1 MNTPGSNPQAS
12 SRQVYARIAGTGSHL
27 PAKVVT
33 NDDLAKIVDT
43 SDEWIATRTGI
54 RQRHVASAEETT
66 SELGYQAALRALEAA
81 GVQPSELELIVVGT
95 TTPDLIFPSTACLI
109 QHRLGAEG
117 CAAFDVN
124 AACSGF
130 IYALTVADKFIRSGA
145 VKTALV
151 IGAETLTRMLDW
163 NDRGTCV
170 LFGDG
175 AGAVVLKA
183 DEETGVLSTHLH
195 ADGGKKELLW
205 NPVGVSAG
213 FKPDEPN
220 AGVRVL
226 MTGNEVFKH
235 AVKALD
241 SVVEE
246 TLEANNLDRHDIDW
260 LIPHQANL
268 RIIEATAK
276 RLDMPME
283 RVIVT
288 VDKHGNTSAGS
299 VPLALDLA
307 VRSGKVQRGQ
317 LLLLE
322 AFGGGFTWGSALLR
336 Y

>member
-1 MNTPGSNPQAS
+1 MNTDRIYS
-12 SRQVYARIAGTGSHL
+12 RIAGTGSCL
-27 PAKVVT
+27 PERVVT
-33 NDDLAKIVDT
+33 NDELSKTVDT

-54 RQRHVASAEETT
+54 RQRHVAGEGETT
-66 SELGYQAALRALEAA
+66 VSLSKTAALRAMENA
-81 GVQPSELELIVVGT
+81 GVTPDEIDLIILGT
-95 TTPDLIFPSTACLI
+95 TTPNLIFPSSACLL
-109 QHRLGAEG
+109 QAELGIAG
-117 CAAFDVN
+117 CPAFDVN

-130 IYALTVADKFIRSGA
+130 IYALTVADNFIRSGSA
-145 VKTALV
+145 KTALV
-151 IGAETLTRMLDW
+151 VGAETLTRMIDW
-163 NDRGTCV
+163 SDRGTCV

-183 DEETGVLSTHLH
+183 DHETGILSTHLH
-195 ADGGKKELLW
+195 ADGSKKELLW
-205 NPVGVSAG
+205 NPVGVSEG
-213 FKPDEPN
+213 FKPEEEN

-246 TLEANNLDRHDIDW
+246 ALEANGLDRHEIDW

-276 RLDMPME
+276 RLDMPMD

-288 VDKHGNTSAGS
+288 VDRHGNTSSGS
-299 VPLALDLA
+299 VPLALDEA
-307 VRSGKVQRGQ
+307 VQSGKVQREQ
-317 LLLLE
+317 LVLLE
-322 AFGGGFTWGSALLR
+322 AFGGGFTWGSVLLR

>member
-1 MNTPGSNPQAS
+1 MTDRAVDGHAVTAPVFS
-12 SRQVYARIAGTGSHL
+12 RIAGTGSYL
-27 PAKVVT
+27 PEKVLT
-33 NDDLAKIVDT
+33 NADLAQFVDT
-43 SDEWIATRTGI
+43 SDEWITARTGI
-54 RQRHVASAEETT
+54 RERHVAAEGETT
-66 SELGYQAALRALEAA
+66 SDLAYHASLRAMEAA
-81 GVQPSELELIVVGT
+81 GVSAQDIDMIVLGT
-95 TTPDLIFPSTACLI
+95 TTPDLIFPSTACLL
-109 QHRLGAEG
+109 QHRLGANG
-117 CAAFDVN
+117 CPAFDVN

-130 IYALTVADKFIRSGA
+130 IFALAVADKFIRCGA
-145 VKTALV
+145 AKTVLV
-151 IGAETLTRMLDW
+151 VGAETLTRMLDW
-163 NDRGTCV
+163 SDRGTCV
-170 LFGDG
+170 VFGDG

-183 DEETGVLSTHLH
+183 DSEAGILSTHLH
-195 ADGGKKELLW
+195 ADGGKKDLLW
-205 NPVGVSAG
+205 NPVGVSVG
-213 FKPDEPN
+213 FKREEHN
-220 AGVRVL
+220 AGVKVL

-241 SVVEE
+241 AVVEE
-246 TLEANNLDRHDIDW
+246 TLDANGLDRHDIDW

-288 VDKHGNTSAGS
+288 VDKHGNTSSAS
-299 VPLALDLA
+299 VPLALDEA

>member
-1 MNTPGSNPQAS
+1 MTQ
-12 SRQVYARIAGTGSHL
+12 QVFARIAGTGSYL
-27 PAKVVT
+27 PEKVLT
-33 NDDLAKIVDT
+33 NEDLSKFVDT
-43 SDEWIATRTGI
+43 SDEWIAARTGI
-54 RQRHVASAEETT
+54 RERHIAAEGETT
-66 SELGYQAALRALEAA
+66 GDLAYHASVRALKDA
-81 GVQPSELELIVVGT
+81 GVEPSELDLIVLGT
-95 TTPDLIFPSTACLI
+95 TTPDLVFPSTACLV
-109 QHRLGAEG
+109 QHRLGANG
-117 CAAFDVN
+117 CPAFDVN

-145 VKTALV
+145 ARTVLV
-151 IGAETLTRMLDW
+151 VGSETLTRMVDW
-163 NDRGTCV
+163 TDRTTCV

-183 DEETGVLSTHLH
+183 DSDTGILSTHMH
-195 ADGGKKELLW
+195 ADGSKKELLW
-205 NPVGVSAG
+205 NPVGVSVG
-213 FKPDEPN
+213 FKPGEEN
-220 AGVRVL
+220 AGVRIH
-226 MTGNEVFKH
+226 MSGNDVFKH

-246 TLEANNLDRHDIDW
+246 ALEANGLDRHDIDW

-288 VDKHGNTSAGS
+288 VDKHGNTSSGS
-299 VPLALDLA
+299 VPLALDEA
-307 VRSGKVQRGQ
+307 VRSGRVQRGQ
-317 LLLLE
+317 LVLLE

>member
-1 MNTPGSNPQAS
+1 MTERMYS
-12 SRQVYARIAGTGSHL
+12 RIAGTGSYL
-27 PAKVVT
+27 PEKVLT
-33 NDDLAKIVDT
+33 NADLAEFVDT

-54 RQRHVASAEETT
+54 RQRHIAAEGETT
-66 SELGYQAALRALEAA
+66 GDLAFHAATRALEAA
-81 GVQPSELELIVVGT
+81 GVEASELDLIVLGT
-95 TTPDLIFPSTACLI
+95 TTPDIIFPSTACLV
-109 QHRLGAEG
+109 QHRLGANG
-117 CAAFDVN
+117 CPAFDVN

-130 IYALTVADKFIRSGA
+130 IYALSVADSFIRSGA
-145 VKTALV
+145 ARTALV

-163 NDRGTCV
+163 NDRSTCV

-183 DEETGVLSTHLH
+183 DTETGVLSTHLH
-195 ADGGKKELLW
+195 ADGGKKELLY
-205 NPVGVSAG
+205 NPVGVSSG
-213 FKPDEPN
+213 FRPEEDN
-220 AGVRVL
+220 AGVKVL

-246 TLEANNLDRHDIDW
+246 TLAANELDRSQIDW

-276 RLDMPME
+276 RLAMPME
-283 RVIVT
+283 RVVVT
-288 VDKHGNTSAGS
+288 VDRHGNTSSGS
-299 VPLALDLA
+299 VPLALDEA
-307 VRSGKVQRGQ
+307 VRSGRVERGQ
-317 LLLLE
+317 LVLLE

>member
-1 MNTPGSNPQAS
+1 MTK
-12 SRQVYARIAGTGSHL
+12 QVFSRIAGTGSYL
-27 PAKVVT
+27 PAKVLT
-33 NDDLAKIVDT
+33 NDDLRQFVDT
-43 SDEWIATRTGI
+43 SDEWITARTGI
-54 RQRHVASAEETT
+54 RERHVAAEGETT
-66 SELGYQAALRALEAA
+66 SDLAYHASVRALEAA
-81 GVQPSELELIVVGT
+81 GVSAQDLDLIVLGT
-95 TTPDLIFPSTACLI
+95 TTPDLIFPSTACLL
-109 QHRLGAEG
+109 QHRLGANG
-117 CAAFDVN
+117 CPAFDVN

-145 VKTALV
+145 AKTVLV
-151 IGAETLTRMLDW
+151 VGAETLTRMLDW
-163 NDRGTCV
+163 SDRGTCV
-170 LFGDG
+170 VFGDG

-183 DEETGVLSTHLH
+183 DTDTGILSTHLH

-205 NPVGVSAG
+205 NPVGVSVG
-213 FKPDEPN
+213 FKLDEPN
-220 AGVRVL
+220 AGVKVL
-226 MTGNEVFKH
+226 MTGNEVFKY

-246 TLEANNLDRHDIDW
+246 TLIANGLDRHDIDW

-288 VDKHGNTSAGS
+288 VDKHGNTSSGS
-299 VPLALDLA
+299 VPLALDEA
-307 VRSGKVQRGQ
+307 VRCGKVQRGQ

-322 AFGGGFTWGSALLR
+322 AFGGGFTWGAALVR

>member
-1 MNTPGSNPQAS
+1 MTIYS
-12 SRQVYARIAGTGSHL
+12 RIAGTGSYL
-27 PAKVVT
+27 PEKILT
-33 NDDLAKIVDT
+33 NADLEKMVDT
-43 SDEWIATRTGI
+43 DDQWIRERTGI
-54 RQRHVASAEETT
+54 EERHIAAEGETT
-66 SELGYQAALRALEAA
+66 SSMGVIAAQRAMEAA
-81 GVQPSELELIVVGT
+81 GVTAADLDLIILGT
-95 TTPDLIFPSTACLI
+95 TTPDFIFPSSACLI
-109 QHRLGAEG
+109 QEKLGALG
-117 CAAFDVN
+117 IPAFDVN

-130 IYALTVADKFIRSGA
+130 VFGLGVADKFIKSRS

-151 IGAETLTRMLDW
+151 VGSETLTRMVDW
-163 NDRGTCV
+163 TDRKTCV

-183 DEETGVLSTHLH
+183 DSETGILSTHLH
-195 ADGGKKELLW
+195 ADGSKKHLLY

-220 AGVRVL
+220 AGVKV
-226 MTGNEVFKH
+226 MMAGNDVFKY

-246 TLEANNLDRHDIDW
+246 TLLANGIDKSELDW

-276 RLDMPME
+276 RLQMPMD

-288 VDKHGNTSAGS
+288 VNKHGNTSSGS
-299 VPLALDLA
+299 VPLALDAA
-307 VRSGKVQRGQ
+307 VRSGRIQRGQ
-317 LLLLE
+317 LILLE
-322 AFGGGFTWGSALLR
+322 AFGGGFTWGSALIR